1 MFEKHDVCLGAKT
14 EVQKIFRKG
23 KVVRVEELQEDGVTY
38 KNKTHKRD
46 VTDEVKFVAIQE
58 HLRDLKPLSA
68 LVKMDIEGSEWE
80 VLNNMTDEDFDK
92 ILILDAEFH
101 YCRPRE
107 VRALEIATALKKLK
121 ERFYITSRM
130 KGDRDEVNGWQLGCC
145 GKCAGRKNHYDMFS
159 ISYVNKKLFN
169 FGSK

>member
-1 MFEKHDVCLGAKT
+1 M
-14 EVQKIFRKG
+14 
-23 KVVRVEELQEDGVTY
+23 RVSELQDDGTY
-38 KNKTHKRD
+38 KNKTRKRSFNED
-46 VTDEVKFVAIQE
+46 VQFVAIQE

-80 VLNNMTDEDFDK
+80 VLNGMSDDDFDK

-101 YCRPRE
+101 YCRPNG

-130 KGDRDEVNGWQLGCC
+130 KGDRDEVGGWQLGCC
-145 GKCAGRKNHYDMFS
+145 GKCAGRPHHYDMFS
-159 ISYVNKKLFN
+159 ISYVNKKAFD
-169 FGSK
+169 FGKK